1 MARFS
6 RVKKEHIG
14 MSPNALVFRGT
25 QKVEKSEIRIIDY
38 DKSMNVDMATTG
50 TDEIAQYKSSPTTTW
65 INVNGVHDSKLLS
78 EIGEAFELEPVIL
91 SNIMDTHARPKIIA
105 YDNAVYISLKMMRY
119 DEEEEMVHA
128 ENLVLVVLEKVCLS
142 FQEKTGDVFDVV
154 RERISRDST
163 KIRKS
168 GTDYLAYA
176 LVDVVF
182 DNYAYILS
190 MVGEQIEALEERIIE
205 EDEEDVLEQINSFKR
220 ELLYFNKSVK
230 PCKDLVNNWMKL
242 DSGLMTKKIELQLKD
257 LQDNIHTTIESHDSY
272 REILSDQLNTHNTN
286 MSNKLNDIMK
296 FLTVFSVIFIPL
308 TFIAGIYGT
317 NFEYIPETGYK
328 YAYFIMWG
336 VMVVVALFMIYI
348 FRKRKWL

>member
-6 RVKKEHIG
+6 RFKKEHIG
-14 MSPNALVFRGT
+14 MSPSALVFKGT

-38 DKSMNVDMATTG
+38 DKAMNVDMATTG

-91 SNIMDTHARPKIIA
+91 SNIMDTHARPKILA

-142 FQEKTGDVFDVV
+142 FQEKTGDVFDAV

-168 GTDYLAYA
+168 GTDYLA
-176 LVDVVF
+176 
-182 DNYAYILS
+182 
-190 MVGEQIEALEERIIE
+190 
-205 EDEEDVLEQINSFKR
+205 
-220 ELLYFNKSVK
+220 
-230 PCKDLVNNWMKL
+230 
-242 DSGLMTKKIELQLKD
+242 
-257 LQDNIHTTIESHDSY
+257 
-272 REILSDQLNTHNTN
+272 
-286 MSNKLNDIMK
+286 
-296 FLTVFSVIFIPL
+296 
-308 TFIAGIYGT
+308 
-317 NFEYIPETGYK
+317 
-328 YAYFIMWG
+328 
-336 VMVVVALFMIYI
+336 
-348 FRKRKWL
+348 